1 MVGGQEGFLGT
12 SRHSGP
18 EPKGP
23 VKRAVNGENVDPII
37 FLLPLSGGGGDQV
50 LASFSKGLPL
60 AK

>member
-1 MVGGQEGFLGT
+1 MVGGQEGFLGA

-18 EPKGP
+18 GPEGP

-37 FLLPLSGGGGDQV
+37 FHLPLSGVDQV